1 MFLCLHGRLNRGLG
15 AHSARVQNIRC
26 VSNATL
32 GRGTGDA
39 VRQKAADWFGR
50 RVGTVLSWLHKTGL
64 GTRQGAPEKKRK
76 GMMSILADQCSFVTG
91 QRVRRAWQMG
101 DLYSSLYAERSR
113 WSLASS
119 LWRRFQA
126 RHAGAGKLVAA
137 LAGVFMWEE
146 EKILDEELK
155 RSASELQVMEAM
167 KGEDAS
173 RVAQGDVDAGWEIV
187 MEKKNFWVWRR
198 PIVNSHLYEY
208 RVLGTYADITP
219 RQFFNVQLDTEYRKK
234 WDSLVIKLDVVD
246 RDISTGSEVVY
257 WATHF
262 PYPMYSRDY
271 VYVRRYDVDVE
282 NNLMVLVS
290 RSVEHPVVPETKDFV
305 RVHSY
310 QSRMV
315 IRPHKSFDEN
325 GFDYLLTYSDDPQT
339 AFPRYCVSWM
349 VSSGMPD
356 FLEKLHA
363 AALRARNQEVG
374 IRDYASVVKT
384 KERLSGD
391 AAHTAGPSQMEY
403 A

>member
-1 MFLCLHGRLNRGLG
+1 MRRQ
-15 AHSARVQNIRC
+15 ASQWRC
-26 VSNATL
+26 SSLWV
-32 GRGTGDA
+32 
-39 VRQKAADWFGR
+39 FG
-50 RVGTVLSWLHKTGL
+50 GCS
-64 GTRQGAPEKKRK
+64 
-76 GMMSILADQCSFVTG
+76 GMVSILANQCSFVTG

-101 DLYSSLYAERSR
+101 ELYSSLYSERSR
-113 WSLASS
+113 WSLASA
-119 LWRRFQA
+119 LWRRFQS

-146 EKILDEELK
+146 EKIREEELR
-155 RSASELQVMEAM
+155 RSASELQAMEGM
-167 KGEDAS
+167 KSQNLS
-173 RVAQGDVDAGWEIV
+173 RVVPGNVDAGWEIV
-187 MEKKNFWVWRR
+187 MEKKNFWLWRR
-198 PIVNSHLYEY
+198 PILNSHLYEY
-208 RVLGTYADITP
+208 RVLGTYTDITP

-246 RDISTGSEVVY
+246 RDVSTGSEVVY

-271 VYVRRYDVDVE
+271 VYVRRYDVDLE

-290 RSVEHPVVPETKDFV
+290 RAVEHPYVPETTDFV
-305 RVHSY
+305 RVRSY

-325 GFDYLLTYSDDPQT
+325 GFDYLLTYCDDPQT

-374 IRDYASVVKT
+374 IRDYAGVKT
-384 KERLSGD
+384 KERLTGD
-391 AAHTAGPSQMEY
+391 AAHTGAPGQMEY